1 MTERIVAPR
10 LADIIEAIE
19 RIRRVLDGVTLEAF
33 EQNWEKRWLVERG
46 IEIISEAS
54 RHLTDDI
61 KERRPEIPWPKVAG
75 IGNVLRHAYDHVA
88 PDVLW
93 KLAQDDLAEIEKVCR
108 EELVV
113 AEEREHAIRPGWRE
127 GSGGA
132 VGPGSSP
139 GPSGPAGLTI
149 CKQIRHLPFRETI
162 GIPAVSQV
170 GAPLAAILQS
180 ARTMQQIMNANVL
193 ERRLRINLKCLH
205 QHTAIAALAHGT

>member
-61 KERRPEIPWPKVAG
+61 KERRTEIPWLKVAG

-93 KLAQDDLAEIEKVCR
+93 RLAQDGLAEIEKVCR

-113 AEEREHAIRPGWRE
+113 AEERE
-127 GSGGA
+127 
-132 VGPGSSP
+132 
-139 GPSGPAGLTI
+139 
-149 CKQIRHLPFRETI
+149 RH
-162 GIPAVSQV
+162 
-170 GAPLAAILQS
+170 
-180 ARTMQQIMNANVL
+180 
-193 ERRLRINLKCLH
+193 
-205 QHTAIAALAHGT
+205 